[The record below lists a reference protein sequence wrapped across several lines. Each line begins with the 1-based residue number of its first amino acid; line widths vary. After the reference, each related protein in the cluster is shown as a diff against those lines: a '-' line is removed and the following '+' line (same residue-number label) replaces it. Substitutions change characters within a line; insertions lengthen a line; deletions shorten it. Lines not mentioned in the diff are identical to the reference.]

1 MEASFLIIIV
11 TQLLLQLSYV
21 TKLHTDLASKNIL
34 NVWIIQV
41 FDYLK
46 VFHISYNSS

>member
-11 TQLLLQLSYV
+11 TQLLHV
-21 TKLHTDLASKNIL
+21 TKSHTDLASKNIF
-34 NVWIIQV
+34 NVWIIQM

-46 VFHISYNSS
+46 VFHITYNAP